1 MIVHEKNLS
10 DIQKLSNFSSYADKI
25 ILRHRWWFPEFDGTY
40 RNLTPKKIVTIITNR
55 ESIRNITKYWLNR
68 KGVED
73 KIGSENSFIFVTKE
87 IYPEISVFDLSDC
100 TPTKSTKEK
109 GI

>member
-1 MIVHEKNLS
+1 MPLIPLKQNLS

-40 RNLTPKKIVTIITNR
+40 RNLTPKKIVKIITNR
-55 ESIRNITKYWLNR
+55 ESIRNITNYWLNR

-87 IYPEISVFDLSDC
+87 IYPEIPPLRI
-100 TPTKSTKEK
+100 KH
-109 GI
+109 